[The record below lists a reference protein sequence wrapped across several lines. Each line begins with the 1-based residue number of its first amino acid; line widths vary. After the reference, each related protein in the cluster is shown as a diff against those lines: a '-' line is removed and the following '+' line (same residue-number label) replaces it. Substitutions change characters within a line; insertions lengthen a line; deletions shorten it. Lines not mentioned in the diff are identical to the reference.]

1 MQASIFMRCS
11 TRKTLLCSNSRGPTG
26 RWVSGKMGGQ
36 SPVWCL
42 PKESL
47 VVSLLFS
54 VTKFCPTL
62 RPQGLQHTR
71 LRCPSLSPRVC
82 SHSCPLS
89 GWYYLTITSSA
100 TLFSFCLHLFASI
113 RVFSS
118 ESALRI
124 RWPKYWSF
132 SFCINPSNAY
142 SGLISFR
149 ID

>member
-89 GWYYLTITSSA
+89 GWYYLTITSGVKTS
-100 TLFSFCLHLFASI
+100 TSEFCCCSSVTNSCLILCDPMDCSTPGSSVFHYLPEFAHI
-113 RVFSS
+113 HVH
-118 ESALRI
+118 
-124 RWPKYWSF
+124 
-132 SFCINPSNAY
+132 
-142 SGLISFR
+142 
-149 ID
+149 

>member
-100 TLFSFCLHLFASI
+100 TLFSFCLHLFAASGSFPVSQLFASGGQSI
-113 RVFSS
+113 GA
-118 ESALRI
+118 SASASILPMHI
-124 RWPKYWSF
+124 Q
-132 SFCINPSNAY
+132 
-142 SGLISFR
+142 G
-149 ID
+149 